1 MASRAHDAE
10 NVAQVEVVSAGSP
23 WVIPRGE
30 LLRYGKVFNLD
41 WKSVEIF
48 VNFHSFGKTNNLF
61 SKPWRVNTYTTK
73 AWPKV
78 YALQRPKKFVICL
91 RNCLAPLL
99 GIYL

>member
-30 LLRYGKVFNLD
+30 RLRYGKVFNLD

-48 VNFHSFGKTNNLF
+48 VNLHSFG
-61 SKPWRVNTYTTK
+61 
-73 AWPKV
+73 
-78 YALQRPKKFVICL
+78 
-91 RNCLAPLL
+91 
-99 GIYL
+99 